1 MVRVIGGP
9 LVCLVLLVSLAVV
22 TKNKM
27 EFRVVRTE
35 ADMSS
40 VVYGSG

>member
-9 LVCLVLLVSLAVV
+9 LVCLVLVSLAVD